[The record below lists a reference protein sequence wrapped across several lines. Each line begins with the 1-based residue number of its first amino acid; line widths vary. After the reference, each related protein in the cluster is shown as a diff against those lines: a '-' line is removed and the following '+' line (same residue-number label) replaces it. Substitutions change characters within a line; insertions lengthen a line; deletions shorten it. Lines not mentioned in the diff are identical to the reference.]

1 MKSAIHSFNLLYSIL
16 FHFFRCYKVTF
27 FRQLVLF
34 LFLLSEMNIFQ
45 REIDIIRKP
54 FNREV
59 ANNCVWAA
67 NNEVHDWQKVLRQ
80 WNKYHSKYNTCKRQE
95 KTIFWFYLIFIFAPE
110 RRIPK
115 IQKRVGNVKK

>member
-1 MKSAIHSFNLLYSIL
+1 
-16 FHFFRCYKVTF
+16 
-27 FRQLVLF
+27 
-34 LFLLSEMNIFQ
+34 MNIFQ
-45 REIDIIRKP
+45 REIDIIRKL

-115 IQKRVGNVKK
+115 IQKRVGPDFVTLFLVKIQVSDKQ